1 MIVAHTIDSVRQAVT
16 EARSRGS
23 TIGLAPTMGALHA
36 GHVSLIRS
44 ARQEAGF
51 VVVPAANGEE
61 AIARLREFRPS
72 LVLLD
77 LVMADV
83 SACFAAPAG
92 SFPVADVARADG
104 GWEVRVGETSQ
115 PVLPPR
121 APAVGVT

>member
-51 VVVPAANGEE
+51 VVVSIFVNPSQFGAGEDLE
-61 AIARLREFRPS
+61 RYPRPLAQDLHVCEEHAR
-72 LVLLD
+72 
-77 LVMADV
+77 
-83 SACFAAPAG
+83 
-92 SFPVADVARADG
+92 
-104 GWEVRVGETSQ
+104 T
-115 PVLPPR
+115 
-121 APAVGVT
+121 